1 MVQNATI
8 TDYEQFELL
17 SLWRTDAALDDFLS
31 SSAADIFNSL
41 VESQLENHC

>member
-17 SLWRTDAALDDFLS
+17 SLRLTHAALDDFLS
-31 SSAADIFNSL
+31 ASAADIFNSL
-41 VESQLENHC
+41 VDSQLENYY